1 MSPHVVEL
9 VVRGRLGHELIAA
22 LDGFEVATDEHG
34 LTHIVGHVA
43 DQARLF
49 GLLDMFDEL
58 HIEVVSMNP
67 VDPEGFS
74 PDAGDAQDTSDS

>member
-22 LDGFEVATDEHG
+22 LDGFEVTTDEHG
-34 LTHIVGHVA
+34 LTHIVGHVT

-49 GLLDMFDEL
+49 GLLDMFDDL

-67 VDPEGFS
+67 VDPEAFS
-74 PDAGDAQDTSDS
+74 PDAGDAPGNSDS